1 MNQPTSQP
9 SSISLR
15 FYAPGEVLVPQWG
28 KLGTLFILKSGEV
41 EVERNGAIISRTS
54 QPGTLFGEMSVL
66 LDRPHSASVRAVEAV
81 EAYVVA
87 DPLAVLEQRPAW
99 TLQLARLLAQRL
111 ATTTAALVA
120 AREEDGLP
128 EQLVIPDYI
137 MAEMGDPQL

>member
-15 FYAPGEVLVPQWG
+15 FYAP
-28 KLGTLFILKSGEV
+28 GEV

-66 LDRPHSASVRAVEAV
+66 LDRPHSASVRAVDAV

>member
-1 MNQPTSQP
+1 MNQP

-66 LDRPHSASVRAVEAV
+66 LDRPHSASVRAVDAV